1 MSPYHYRITV
11 DALEPIAGEGGLESL
26 SFFASTPH
34 DILAAADSLR
44 TRLDCS
50 ACHAT
55 RLAVGLGLI
64 GEVMHTRHEPA
75 LLSEPVRALLGSL
88 KAAPAKTDG

>member
-1 MSPYHYRITV
+1 MMPAYRITV
-11 DALEPIAGEGGLESL
+11 DALDPTTGEGGLESL

-34 DILAAADSLR
+34 DILTAANSLR

-55 RLAVGLGLI
+55 RLAVGLS
-64 GEVMHTRHEPA
+64 
-75 LLSEPVRALLGSL
+75 LLSEAMHAHRDPALFTEPMRQLLGSL
-88 KAAPAKTDG
+88 QAAAGEAAG